1 MVASD
6 TRQGR
11 GFLRWKRSLN
21 TTRLK
26 RIAVGTYFGI
36 YALLVFGIHRTV
48 NGVLE
53 AVPAAVRPAPIE
65 PVWVVMDLPRSVAMG
80 MFSLGVTA
88 LVVGV
93 LVLRSVLTTP
103 GGHEP
108 PTQDGTASRGT
119 GDGGTEAGSRETGTV
134 GTGPGSREQAAVGAR
149 GASDVGDE
157 PFEPGADRWTASS
170 GRPAAGYWAQDNTSI
185 RDGGAGSLED
195 GRNNVHGVESGG
207 SPESGSGERVRSDE
221 DPWPEGW
228 VSGDELSASS
238 QE

>member
-1 MVASD
+1 MAASD

-11 GFLRWKRSLN
+11 RFLGWKGSLN

-48 NGVLE
+48 NGILE
-53 AVPAAVRPAPIE
+53 AVPAAVRPAPLE

-93 LVLRSVLTTP
+93 LVVRSVLWTR
-103 GGHEP
+103 GGHDP
-108 PTQDGTASRGT
+108 ATQGGTTSRGT
-119 GDGGTEAGSRETGTV
+119 GDV
-134 GTGPGSREQAAVGAR
+134 GTREPPAR
-149 GASDVGDE
+149 GNESA
-157 PFEPGADRWTASS
+157 EPGTDRWTASS
-170 GRPAAGYWAQDNTSI
+170 DGPVAGHSARDNTSL
-185 RDGGAGSLED
+185 RDGGPASPKD
-195 GRNNVHGVESGG
+195 DRNEVHGVESDGVE
-207 SPESGSGERVRSDE
+207 SEAPPERGSGERVRPDE

-238 QE
+238 QD